1 MAIRSYRPYTPSRR
15 EMTNTT
21 FEELT
26 TRTPLKSLLT
36 KKMNTGGRNNQGVIT
51 TRHIGGGNKRRYRLI
66 DFRRIK
72 DGVVGTVS
80 TIEYDPFRNAYISL
94 ITYLDGEKRYILAP
108 KDLPV
113 GSKIVSGEQVDIKT
127 GNAMPLANMP
137 EGTIVHNV
145 ELTPGRGGQMA
156 RAAGSSVQILGKEGK
171 YITLRLTSGEVRKVL
186 GVCRATVGVVG
197 NEEYNLINFGKAG
210 KSRWLNIRPAVA
222 GSRMNP
228 TDHPHGGG
236 SGKTPIGRD
245 APRTPWGKRSQ
256 GVKTRRR
263 KKASSKLIIRR
274 INDK

>member
-1 MAIRSYRPYTPSRR
+1 
-15 EMTNTT
+15 
-21 FEELT
+21 
-26 TRTPLKSLLT
+26 
-36 KKMNTGGRNNQGVIT
+36 MNTGGRNNQGVIT

-94 ITYLDGEKRYILAP
+94 IVYADGDKRYILSP

-145 ELTPGRGGQMA
+145 EMTPGRGGQMA
-156 RAAGSSVQILGKEGK
+156 RAAGSSVQILGKEDK

-256 GVKTRRR
+256 GVKTRSR
-263 KKASSKLIIRR
+263 KKASGRLIIRR